1 MNFARFDELTAKHKP
16 LLGQAVDAN
25 RERRFYAHWPEI
37 PSGKIYGETA
47 NADGEQAFKAKLNVD
62 FDRLS
67 QTGDFTLMGE
77 EESPYGFTLGIRYP
91 VYHEETLVGNA
102 VEAGGEWSRLLPIDR
117 ASVLVEA
124 LERASALFFEI
135 AYATMH
141 TTGQGFMMAF
151 QASGPHSFD
160 RALESIAMGYFAQT
174 FFTSETAWS
183 KPMGKTTVEL
193 KKRYRIV
200 PKGVG
205 LAVGCSTFP
214 VWNTLP
220 GVFASLVTGNP
231 VIVKPHPKAVLP
243 IALVVAHMQQTLAD
257 LGLNPNIIQLAA
269 DTLEH
274 PLAAV
279 LASKPAVKVI
289 DYTGGSAFGVFLEKL
304 GAEQGKVVLAEKAG
318 VNPVIL
324 ESASNLDAVLDNLAF
339 SVSLY
344 SGQMCT
350 TPQNFFINSNGVMEG
365 DTRIPFEEVV
375 QRFAAK
381 VDAIAANEKIGPSTF
396 GAVQNPQTLDRVR
409 EAAQWNVKVVR
420 EGGTVAHPG
429 FENAR
434 TATTAILQ
442 ADSTQ
447 NMIFERE
454 YFGPVVFVIPTQ
466 DYNESMALALHGVK
480 EHGALTVS
488 VYTTDGDQKL
498 DAEDQFTQA
507 GASLSV
513 NFTGP
518 IWVNQSAAFSD
529 FHGTGANPAG
539 SAAFAD
545 LSFVTSRFNVVG
557 VREVVA

>member
-1 MNFARFDELTAKHKP
+1 MNFARFDELAAKHK
-16 LLGQAVDAN
+16 LLLEQAVEAN
-25 RERRFYAHWPEI
+25 KERRFYAHWPEI

-47 NADGEQAFKAKLNVD
+47 NADGEQAFKAKLNRD
-62 FDRLS
+62 FEGLV
-67 QTGDFTLMGE
+67 QTGEFTHAGE
-77 EESPYGFTLGIRYP
+77 EESPYGFGLGIRYP
-91 VYHEETLVGNA
+91 VFHEEALVANA
-102 VEAGGEWSRLLPIDR
+102 VTAGKEWARLSPGER
-117 ASVLVEA
+117 AAILIET
-124 LERASALFFEI
+124 LERASSLFFEI

-160 RALESIAMGYFAQT
+160 RALEALAMGYAAQT
-174 FFTSETAWS
+174 FFTGEVVWS

-193 KKRYRIV
+193 KKKYRIV

-205 LAVGCSTFP
+205 LVVGCSTFP

-220 GVFASLVTGNP
+220 GVFASLVTGNA
-231 VIVKPHPKAVLP
+231 VIVKPHPKSVLP
-243 IALVVAHMQQTLAD
+243 IALVVASMQQTLVA
-257 LGLNPNIIQLAA
+257 LGLNPNIVQLAA
-269 DTLEH
+269 DTLER
-274 PLAAV
+274 PVAAV
-279 LASKPAVKVI
+279 LASKPDVKVI
-289 DYTGGSAFGVFLEKL
+289 DYTGGSAFGSYLEKL

-318 VNPVIL
+318 VNPVII
-324 ESASNLDAVLDNLAF
+324 ESVSNLDTVLDNLAF

-350 TPQNFFINSNGVMEG
+350 TPQNFFINRNGVLEG
-365 DTRIPFEEVV
+365 DTRVPFEEVV

-381 VDAIAANEKIGPSTF
+381 VEGIASNEKIGPSTF
-396 GAVQNPQTLDRVR
+396 GAVQNTQTLQRVR
-409 EAAQWNVKVVR
+409 EAAQWDVKVVR
-420 EGGTVAHPG
+420 EGRPVVQPG

-442 ADSTQ
+442 AEPEQ
-447 NMIFERE
+447 HAIFERE
-454 YFGPVVFVIPTQ
+454 CFGPVVFVIPTQ
-466 DYNESMALALHGVK
+466 DFNDGVALALRGIH

-488 VYTTDGDQKL
+488 LYTTNSEQQME
-498 DAEDQFTQA
+498 AEEQFA
-507 GASLSV
+507 GVGASLSV

-539 SAAFAD
+539 SASFAD